1 MKSIC
6 IIPVR
11 MGSSRFYGKPL
22 KKINGLAMSHLCYKN
37 ADKAKSIDKVFIATP
52 DKEIKD
58 YFKKNNIEVIMTSI
72 KHKRASDRTYE
83 ALIKIEKKYKTKI
96 SYITMLQGDE
106 PMINSKMIDKAT
118 YSLIKNKSLGCV
130 NLTSIISSI
139 KEAQDK
145 NLIKVVMDKNN
156 NALYFSREPIPNGVI
171 KNKDNFFKQ
180 VCVMPFRRSCLIKFN
195 KLKPTHLEKKE
206 SIDMLRFLENK
217 IIVRMILVKNKTQS
231 VDTINDLRKV
241 INFLNKNK

>member
-1 MKSIC
+1 
-6 IIPVR
+6 

-22 KKINGLAMSHLCYKN
+22 KKINGLAMAHLCYNN
-37 ADKAKSIDKVFIATP
+37 ANKAKSIDKVFIATP

-58 YFKKNNIEVIMTSI
+58 YFRKNNIEVIMTSI

-83 ALIKIEKKYKTKI
+83 ALIKIEKKYGKKI

-106 PMINSKMIDKAT
+106 PMINSKMIDKAA
-118 YSLIKNKSLGCV
+118 YSLIKNKNLGCV

-156 NALYFSREPIPNGVI
+156 NALYFSREPIPNSTLE
-171 KNKDNFFKQ
+171 KNDNFFKQ
-180 VCVMPFRRSCLIKFN
+180 VCVMPFRRAFLIKFN
-195 KLKPTHLEKKE
+195 RLKPTNLEKKE
-206 SIDMLRFLENK
+206 SIDMLRFLENNIK
-217 IIVRMILVKNKTQS
+217 VRMVLVKNKTQS
-231 VDTINDLRKV
+231 VDTVNDLRKV
-241 INFLNKNK
+241 ISLLKKNK